1 MKLNRSP
8 ALILVAAL
16 AMAALTARLGWWQ
29 LDRAAQKTERQAV
42 LDERRRLPPVDGA
55 DLARTAQVLESQVYR
70 RTVARGRWDAPRT
83 VFLENRAM
91 QSRAGFIVVTP
102 LLLDDGRAVLVQRG
116 WTPRDPVDRLRVP
129 MPPTPDGTVE
139 VHGIIAPP
147 PTRLYEFDSS
157 ASGPVRQNLDIG
169 SFAAETRLA
178 LAPLS
183 LLQVDPPA
191 GVAAREPADGL
202 LRQWPAPAFGV
213 HKHYGYA
220 AQWFAL
226 SALTIGLYVWFRI
239 LRPWRLR
246 RAS

>member
-1 MKLNRSP
+1 MKRSP

-29 LDRAAQKTERQAV
+29 LDRAAQKTERQAT
-42 LDERRRLPPVDGA
+42 LDERRRLPPLDGA
-55 DLARTAQVLESQVYR
+55 DLARTAVVLESQVYR

-116 WTPRDPVDRLRVP
+116 WIPRDPADRLRVQ
-129 MPPTPDGTVE
+129 MPPTPAGPVE
-139 VHGIIAPP
+139 VRGTIAPP
-147 PTRLYEFDSS
+147 PTRLYEFDGS
-157 ASGPVRQNLDIG
+157 ASGPVRQNLDIE

-178 LAPLS
+178 LVPLS
-183 LLQVDPPA
+183 ILQAEDPA
-191 GVAAREPADGL
+191 GVAGPSAGDGL

-246 RAS
+246 RAA